1 MTEGLA
7 GVLRSFLPAP
17 PGEKETQPE
26 TRINE
31 RGKNMMTTMNFHD
44 MAKRLSD
51 RFDEAKKKDPSM
63 KLYQT
68 DADSEFLWALYLNAF
83 PAGTNPMYRKRT
95 EHDCSCCRHFFRDIG
110 GAVMIGD
117 DLSIHPVTEFDAG
130 NSAYQ
135 TVMDA
140 VTSYVKSCSI
150 KDVYVSRSELV
161 GTVRS
166 NERDEDGTVLTYEHL
181 HLWLP
186 DAMVADPHSTIDS
199 EKAKHRD
206 TRNVFKRSLDEISED
221 AVETVLE
228 LIADGSLYRGEEWA
242 QPLVKFL
249 AYMKSYNMLDEAKKE
264 VFCWKYAPEAGAVIG
279 RIRNHSIGV
288 LLTEITQ
295 GMDLD
300 AAVSR
305 YEAIVAPTNYKR
317 PKAIYTAKMLEDA
330 AEVVKEKGYMDS
342 LQRRFATADDISV
355 NNILYCNRDAAKCI
369 SAGEGKGSV
378 FDEMKAG
385 AQTRAKNFS
394 RVEEVTAETFV
405 SRILPG
411 ASGVEAYMES
421 RFAPN
426 MVSLI
431 APVHPEAPGM
441 FKWDNAF
448 SWAYAGNMTDSDI
461 KRNVKSA
468 GGRVDGVLRFSIQWN
483 DETFDQNDLDAH
495 CMEPDRTHIF
505 YGSKVSRRTGGNLD
519 VDIIHPQM
527 GVAAVE
533 NITYPYREHMTPGL
547 YQFYVN
553 CYSFR
558 GGKRGFQAEIEFE
571 GQVCRFR
578 YDKPMRQG
586 ENVLVAGVL
595 LGKDGRFTIQ
605 PKLPLRTE
613 SRTIWGVKTNTFV
626 PVSIVMFSPNYWDG
640 QQGVGN
646 KHYMFMLKDCVNP
659 EKPNGFYNEFLKNE
673 LLEHKRVFE
682 ALGSKMAV
690 APVNDQLSGIGFSST
705 RRNDLV
711 VRVKGNTERTLK
723 IRF

>member
-1 MTEGLA
+1 MT
-7 GVLRSFLPAP
+7 
-17 PGEKETQPE
+17 
-26 TRINE
+26 
-31 RGKNMMTTMNFHD
+31 TTMNFHD

-51 RFDEAKKKDPSM
+51 HFNEAKKDPVM
-63 KLYQT
+63 KLYTT
-68 DADSEFLWALYLNAF
+68 DADPDFLWALYLNAF

-95 EHDCSCCRHFFRDIG
+95 EHDCSCCRHFLKEIG
-110 GAVMIGD
+110 GVVMIGD
-117 DLSIHPVTEFDAG
+117 DLSVHPITEFDTG
-130 NSAYQ
+130 NPTYQ

-140 VTSYVKSCSI
+140 VSSYVKSCNV
-150 KDVYVSRSELV
+150 KDMYVSRSELV
-161 GTVRS
+161 GIVRS

-186 DAMVADPHSTIDS
+186 DAMVVDPHSTIDT
-199 EKAKHRD
+199 EKAKLRD
-206 TRNVFKRSLDEISED
+206 TRNVFKRSLDEIGED
-221 AVETVLE
+221 AIATVLE
-228 LIADGSLYRGEEWA
+228 LIADGSLYRGEEWTE
-242 QPLVKFL
+242 PLVKFL
-249 AYMKSYNMLDEAKKE
+249 AFMKSYDMLDDVKKE
-264 VFCWKYAPEAGAVIG
+264 LFCWKYAPEAGAVVG

-288 LLTEITQ
+288 LLTDITG

-305 YEAIVAPTNYKR
+305 YENIVAPTNYKR
-317 PKAIYTAKMLEDA
+317 PKAIYTTKMLEDA
-330 AEVVKEKGYMDS
+330 ATKVNELGYMDS

-355 NNILYCNRDAAKCI
+355 NNILFCNRDAAKRI
-369 SAGEGKGSV
+369 SAGAGKGSV
-378 FDEMKAG
+378 FDEMKAD
-385 AQTRAKNFS
+385 AQAKARNFS
-394 RVEEVTAETFV
+394 RVEEVPVETFV

-411 ASGVEAYMES
+411 TSEVDVFMES

-431 APVHPEAPGM
+431 APVNQEAPSM
-441 FKWDNAF
+441 FKWDNPF

-461 KRNVKSA
+461 KRNVKNA

-483 DETFDQNDLDAH
+483 DESFDQNDLDAH
-495 CMEPDRTHIF
+495 CLEPDRTHIY
-505 YGSKVSRRTGGNLD
+505 YGDKVSRKTGGNLD

-533 NITYPYREHMTPGL
+533 NITYPYRERMTPGL
-547 YQFYVN
+547 YQFVVH
-553 CYSFR
+553 CYTFR
-558 GGKRGFQAEIEFE
+558 GGKRGFQAEIEFD
-571 GQVCRFR
+571 GQVYRFR
-578 YDKPMRQG
+578 YDKAMRQG
-586 ENVLVAGVL
+586 EKVLVAGVL
-595 LGKDGRFTIQ
+595 LGKDGRFSIQ

-626 PVSIVMFSPNYWDG
+626 PVSVVMYSPNYWDG

-646 KHYMFMLKDCVNP
+646 KHYLFMLKDCVNP

-682 ALGSKMAV
+682 ALGSKMTV
-690 APVNDQLSGIGFSST
+690 AQVDDQLSGIGFSST